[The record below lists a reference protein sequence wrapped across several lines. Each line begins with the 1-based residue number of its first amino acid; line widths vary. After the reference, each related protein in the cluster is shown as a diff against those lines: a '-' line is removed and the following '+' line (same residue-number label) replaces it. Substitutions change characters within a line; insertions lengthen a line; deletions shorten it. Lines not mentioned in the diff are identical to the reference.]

1 MNDILTNAAGVFNAA
16 AYYFKAA
23 VAFLVSNPIL
33 LGGSLLLLLTAGKS
47 LKIGRIFSAR
57 G

>member
-1 MNDILTNAAGVFNAA
+1 MNSILDSAAGVFNAA

-23 VAFLVSNPIL
+23 IALLVSNPLL
-33 LGGSLLLLLTAGKS
+33 LGGSVLLLLTAGKS
-47 LKIGRIFSAR
+47 LKLGRIVSAK